1 MTPREQILAKCKE
14 VMAVAA
20 NMFSLDMSQ
29 VGIRFDLKG
38 RAAGMA
44 CRRGSQYYMRF
55 NTDMLGREAF
65 DHVLNN
71 TVPHEIAHIV
81 CYMNPRLGGGHN
93 SGWARVCAQLGGNA
107 TRCHKED
114 VVYGKGTTYEYT
126 TSAGHTHRFSQV
138 IHRKIQAGLAT
149 YTLRGGKGRIDRT
162 SAYAIVGHQ
171 GRTLAEPIV
180 KKAAPV
186 TAPMQAVIPTAPVR
200 LPTFH
205 IGAPAVTVAPK
216 AATSFAAGAS
226 KASIARAIMLAGHT
240 RGLSYEDII
249 TAIMA
254 ATGHERQLARA
265 TYKANCAKIG
275 IPVQ

>member
-1 MTPREQILAKCKE
+1 MTPREQIIAKCQE
-14 VMAVAA
+14 VFATATRLYSVDLTA
-20 NMFSLDMSQ
+20 
-29 VGIRFDLKG
+29 VGIHFDLVG
-38 RAAGMA
+38 RAAGYA
-44 CRRGSQYYMRF
+44 CRRGTRYYMRF
-55 NTDMLGREAF
+55 NNDMMKREAF

-81 CYMNPRLGGGHN
+81 CMMNPSLGRSHN

-107 TRCHKED
+107 ERCHKED

-126 TSAGHTHRFSQV
+126 SSTGHTHRFSQV

-149 YTLRGGKGRIDRT
+149 YTLKGGKGRIDRT
-162 SAYAIVGHQ
+162 SAHSVVGHQ

-180 KKAAPV
+180 KKAATV
-186 TAPMQAVIPTAPVR
+186 TAPVQAVIPTAPVR

-205 IGAPAVTVAPK
+205 IGAPVAPVVAK
-216 AATSFAAGAS
+216 PATSFAGAS

-240 RGLSYEDII
+240 RGMSYEDVI

-265 TYKANCAKIG
+265 TYKANAPKVG